1 MRYFITPLALL
12 FILAFVLPHPGK
24 QFALEEGFTVFLF
37 LIGSLVPGF
46 IAKPYF
52 FHRVYGIRI
61 RTGLV
66 TWFLMLFFEFFVGF
80 VILFGLQL
88 SMNHL
93 IGLTIVSL
101 ALGLIVSQLTISLI
115 DSSIL
120 VRKLPQDSKKLLLL
134 GRMIAVN
141 FACWLPWGV
150 VVIPIILNM
159 YGEA

>member
-12 FILAFVLPHPGK
+12 FILLYVQPPPGNQLP
-24 QFALEEGFTVFLF
+24 LEEIFTIFSF

-52 FHRVYGIRI
+52 FHRIYGINI

-66 TWFLMLFFEFFVGF
+66 AWFLMLFFELFVGWGL
-80 VILFGLQL
+80 ILTPLQL
-88 SMNHL
+88 SINHR
-93 IGLTIVSL
+93 IGPTRVSL
-101 ALGLIVSQLTISLI
+101 ALGLIASQLTISLI

-120 VRKLPQDSKKLLLL
+120 VRKLPQDSKKLLLF
-134 GRMIAVN
+134 GNMIAVN

-150 VVIPIILNM
+150 VFISD
-159 YGEA
+159 